1 MKRVMGYLQASVISL
16 AIIAQNCEEKK
27 GVYRA
32 FLSVCREALVYQR
45 SVFNTK
51 SFKSQRI
58 YQAIPGG
65 DETVDLIRKGFR
77 ALQPPRMALVEAA
90 GARPLPK
97 FSLCILLWLIQRP
110 LRKPQDPA
118 ESAGVGTERGE
129 FVISGNWSYMKYE
142 TKERP

>member
-27 GVYRA
+27 GVYHA

-45 SVFNTK
+45 SVFNIK

-97 FSLCILLWLIQRP
+97 FSLCILFVADP
-110 LRKPQDPA
+110 ETSKEAPGPCRKCWCWHRM
-118 ESAGVGTERGE
+118 RGICY
-129 FVISGNWSYMKYE
+129 FWKLVLYE
-142 TKERP
+142 M